1 MVAKSLNNSIDSYL
15 DKVKGDKHSKKQI
28 KSTISTNY
36 YKKFKKKFKNM
47 FVKIKKY
54 IKGIKDYFFPGI
66 EFEEKPID
74 NSGTTVVQA
83 VDKGIKQHIKLI
95 IEFFK
100 IKKHKKL
107 QEKKEIAEKDV
118 NQELVLKT
126 IEKNKI
132 K

>member
-36 YKKFKKKFKNM
+36 YKKLKNM